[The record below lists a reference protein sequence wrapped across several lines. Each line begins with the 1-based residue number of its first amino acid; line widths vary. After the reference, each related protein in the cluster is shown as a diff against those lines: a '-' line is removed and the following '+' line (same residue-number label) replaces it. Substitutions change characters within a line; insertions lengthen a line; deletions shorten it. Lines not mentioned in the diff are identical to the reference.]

1 MSPCYTSGCWMTC
14 WARPNPACKHNGCL
28 MMWVRLMGGYHWR
41 SCTAAGHRTLASK
54 YQEWKE
60 GNDWVWS
67 MVTMGTRGGEKS
79 LPHTRKQ
86 WNTCSVAPYTPTH
99 LKDKNPALRV
109 DVCVVSCTHDSME
122 QILCVLCVIL
132 CVCVFF
138 LWSYNSVMQQ
148 LHTRRH
154 WHSSLGWM
162 VTDARSN
169 TAPLTLGKIKM
180 YYYLTERRWRQ

>member
-1 MSPCYTSGCWMTC
+1 MSPRYTSGCWMTR
-14 WARPNPACKHNGCL
+14 WARPNRACKHNGGL

-54 YQEWKE
+54 NQEWKE

-99 LKDKNPALRV
+99 LKDKNSALKSRCLRGQLHPWLNGT
-109 DVCVVSCTHDSME
+109 DLVCVVCDF
-122 QILCVLCVIL
+122 
-132 CVCVFF
+132 VCYF

-162 VTDARSN
+162 GTDARSD
-169 TAPLTLGKIKM
+169 TAPLT
-180 YYYLTERRWRQ
+180 

>member
-1 MSPCYTSGCWMTC
+1 MMFQRKEVCVQAGKQETERQAGTRMSPCYTSGCWMTC
-14 WARPNPACKHNGCL
+14 WARPNPACKHNGGL

-41 SCTAAGHRTLASK
+41 SCTAAGHRTLVSK

-79 LPHTRKQ
+79 HPHTRKQ

-122 QILCVLCVIL
+122 QILCVLCVTL
-132 CVCVFF
+132 CVFF
-138 LWSYNSVMQQ
+138 FCGLIIQWC
-148 LHTRRH
+148 
-154 WHSSLGWM
+154 SSF
-162 VTDARSN
+162 
-169 TAPLTLGKIKM
+169 TLGVID
-180 YYYLTERRWRQ
+180 TPV